1 MDQKPQQSA
10 TNPKFRPDLQ
20 FTLVK
25 DSNEKVYTLFDPYND
40 RYFQFKEHEYVI
52 SNLLDGVN
60 TGKDVSAK
68 FEQQFDA
75 ILPLETLQSFVMK
88 LHTMGLLVGA
98 PIPPKVDKYS
108 GILFKKFKLINPDK
122 LFDFLIQYVS
132 FLFNPKAVKF
142 FIVIIL
148 FAGYLLLKRWTEFSS
163 YGMPTIGNSEW
174 IGLVTGITIIILIIS
189 THEFAHGLSLKY
201 FGGKIPEIGFMF
213 MIFLP
218 ACYCDVTD
226 AWKLSKNK
234 KLFVTFAGGFYEVL
248 VGSIAMI
255 VWYYSEPHLWLSDLA
270 YLVVI
275 GSVFTIGFNFNPLIR
290 LDGYYILSDFLE
302 IPNLRS
308 ESVQYLMSI
317 FATKK
322 KGVHYRKYTL
332 REKIIFIL
340 YGILSTLFIVFMI
353 AVIYSLL
360 ANWLIDTLRL
370 TGVLVSIFILLFALY
385 TILKGTIKG
394 ALKGNKPQDQKK

>member
-163 YGMPTIGNSEW
+163 YGM
-174 IGLVTGITIIILIIS
+174 
-189 THEFAHGLSLKY
+189 
-201 FGGKIPEIGFMF
+201 
-213 MIFLP
+213 
-218 ACYCDVTD
+218 
-226 AWKLSKNK
+226 
-234 KLFVTFAGGFYEVL
+234 
-248 VGSIAMI
+248 
-255 VWYYSEPHLWLSDLA
+255 
-270 YLVVI
+270 
-275 GSVFTIGFNFNPLIR
+275 
-290 LDGYYILSDFLE
+290 
-302 IPNLRS
+302 
-308 ESVQYLMSI
+308 
-317 FATKK
+317 
-322 KGVHYRKYTL
+322 
-332 REKIIFIL
+332 
-340 YGILSTLFIVFMI
+340 
-353 AVIYSLL
+353 
-360 ANWLIDTLRL
+360 
-370 TGVLVSIFILLFALY
+370 
-385 TILKGTIKG
+385 
-394 ALKGNKPQDQKK
+394 

>member
-88 LHTMGLLVGA
+88 LHSMGLLVGA

-108 GILFKKFKLINPDK
+108 GLLFKKFKLLNPDK

-148 FAGYLLLKRWTEFSS
+148 FAGYLLLKRWPEFSS

-174 IGLVTGITIIILIIS
+174 ISLVTGITIIILIIS

-234 KLFVTFAGGFYEVL
+234 KLFVTFAGGFYEIL

-302 IPNLRS
+302 IPNLRT

-322 KGVHYRKYTL
+322 KGVDYRKYTL

-370 TGVLVSIFILLFALY
+370 SGVLVSIFILLFALY
-385 TILKGTIKG
+385 TILKGTIK
-394 ALKGNKPQDQKK
+394 AAFKGKKPQDQKK